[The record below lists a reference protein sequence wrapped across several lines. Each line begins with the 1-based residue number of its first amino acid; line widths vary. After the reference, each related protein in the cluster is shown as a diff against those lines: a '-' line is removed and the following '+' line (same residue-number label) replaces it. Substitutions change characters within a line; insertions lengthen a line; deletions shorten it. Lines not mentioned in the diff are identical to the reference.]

1 MEEKKKEFNELE
13 GFIKH
18 NNIKITNVDNN
29 VCEGTV
35 LLEEKLYNPYGIAH
49 GGLIF
54 GFADTLMGLLAGL
67 RTGKAL
73 TINSN
78 INYLKP
84 CGGNKITGKAK
95 VIKEGK
101 NIGYYEAEI
110 YNELGELA
118 ATATTTYMFF
128 K

>member
-1 MEEKKKEFNELE
+1 MENKIKEFNELN

-18 NNIKITNVDNN
+18 NNIKISSVSNG
-29 VCEGTV
+29 VCEGSVT
-35 LLEEKLYNPYGIAH
+35 LEEHLYNPYGIAH

-73 TINSN
+73 TINSS

-84 CGGNKITGKAK
+84 CKGSIITGKAK
-95 VIKEGK
+95 IVKEGK
-101 NIGYYEAEI
+101 NIGYYEASI